1 MPLAAVLIV
10 LLSIALMFLYGVP
23 AVRTRLTDYAET
35 RTFTQAAAA
44 AEALEGVREA
54 DLQKELDLSAKTAGG
69 EIMVVDT
76 RGRVVA
82 RADAGGDFE
91 PSREILQT
99 AAAGDRVSDMFEVHN
114 VAVTPIL
121 EEGSLRGGIVLASDE
136 TQSTAYRLFLRS
148 GLEAAAIASILGGGL
163 MLLLGT
169 LLSRRV
175 ERLALSARSIE
186 GGDLSSRIKPGFKD
200 ELGDLAKTFNA
211 MAAKLQDSFA
221 HLESRVA
228 ERTAELEGERARLEA
243 VLRQMP
249 SGVIIA
255 EAPSGRLVLGNEKVE
270 QIWRHPFRPATSI
283 EDYSHQYQIL
293 HLDGRPYQVE
303 ERPLARSIR
312 TGEVVKAEEFVFVRG
327 DGTCGTMQFSSTPI
341 RDREGCIVAG
351 VAIFDDITEQKRAE
365 EELRASEERYRVF
378 AETAQDAIVMID
390 EDSRILF
397 VNDAAESIFGYA
409 KADMLEQRLT
419 MLMPERL
426 REAHLTAFERY
437 LDTDRRHLDWR
448 SVQLPGL
455 HKSGKELPLEISFGE
470 FIKGEKRFFTGFIR
484 DITERRRAE
493 EAIRT
498 RARQQAAVAQLGR
511 IALASAD
518 VDGLMQRA
526 VSLVANTLEVEYCK
540 VLELLPGG
548 DVLLLRA
555 GVGWREGLVG
565 KDTVDAGTDSQA
577 GFALLSGEPVI
588 VEDLRS
594 EQRFGGPPLL
604 RDHGV
609 TSGMSTTI
617 QGQERPYGVLGAH
630 TRERRVFTQDDVNF
644 LQAVANVLA
653 AAIERKRAEEALQES
668 EERFRATFEQAAVGV
683 AHNAPDGRWLKVN
696 DKLCQIVGYSQEE
709 MLEGSFQDITHP
721 EDLDTDLEYS
731 RRLLAGEI
739 ETYSVEKRYIRKDG
753 SVTWTNLTA
762 SLVRGPS
769 GEPKYRIAVI
779 EDINERKRIE
789 SALRESEER
798 FRLITENARD
808 LICMMD
814 TEGRYVY
821 VSPSYK
827 TVLGYATE
835 ALLGMRFTDLVHP
848 KDLACLQDWQN
859 AAQFEFRARQADGS
873 WVWMEGSSY
882 KIRWQGEP
890 YVVGISRDIT
900 ERKRIEQKIR
910 RLNEDLEERVKER
923 TAQLEQERATLDAI
937 LNNLSEGVL
946 AADSGQ
952 RVVFANPAARSM
964 LGLSSEEPLEELPDP
979 WEDFDLPGVT
989 ARCVEGQGECIE
1001 VRVQDRDTLLQ
1012 VKLEHLPELGD
1023 HRGGALMVIQDLS
1036 EGRRLETRQQ
1046 RFLANAA
1053 HELKTPITTILGAS
1067 DLLLTEEEDDP
1078 ELRRR
1083 FLNHIFTE
1091 ARRMQRLSETLL
1103 HLARVGWDLREPE
1116 SEALDLEAA
1125 AREVIWRMVPL
1136 AESAGIELS
1145 LTGQGARVRADQ
1157 EWLEQALMVV
1167 VSNAVKYSSRGG
1179 RIRLH
1184 LDGGVVEVED
1194 EGAGISAEDL
1204 PHVFDRF
1211 YQGQDNSGGFGLGLP
1226 ICKELIERMGGKI
1239 SIESEAGVG
1248 TTVRI
1253 ELPEVQDD

>member
-54 DLQKELDLSAKTAGG
+54 DLQKELDLSAKTTGG

-82 RADAGGDFE
+82 GADAGGDFE

-99 AAAGDRVSDMFEVHN
+99 AAAGDRMSDMFEGHN
-114 VAVTPIL
+114 VAVAPIL

-200 ELGDLAKTFNA
+200 ELGDLAETFNA
-211 MAAKLQDSFA
+211 MASKLQNSFA

-243 VLRQMP
+243 ILRQMP
-249 SGVIIA
+249 SGVVIA
-255 EAPSGRLVLGNEKVE
+255 EAPSGKLILGNEQVE
-270 QIWRHPFRPATSI
+270 RIWRHPFRSAASI
-283 EDYSHQYQIL
+283 EAYPDQYQIF
-293 HLDGRPYQVE
+293 HPDGRPYQLE

-312 TGEVVKAEEFVFVRG
+312 TGEVITAEEIGFRRG
-327 DGTCGTMQFSSTPI
+327 DGTSGTMWLSSAPI
-341 RDREGCIVAG
+341 RDREGRIVAG
-351 VAIFDDITEQKRAE
+351 VAVFNDITEQKRIE
-365 EELRASEERYRVF
+365 EARRELEERYRVVV
-378 AETAQDAIVMID
+378 ETASDAIVMTD
-390 EDSRILF
+390 DDSRILF
-397 VNDAAESIFGYA
+397 TNGAAERLFGYTA
-409 KADMLEQRLT
+409 EEMLGRQLT

-426 REAHLTAFERY
+426 REAHQISLKRY
-437 LDTDRRHLDWR
+437 VETGDRHLDW
-448 SVQLPGL
+448 SSTELPGL
-455 HKSGKELPLEISFGE
+455 HKSGKEIPLEVSFGE
-470 FIKGEKRFFTGFIR
+470 FIKEGELFFTGF
-484 DITERRRAE
+484 
-493 EAIRT
+493 
-498 RARQQAAVAQLGR
+498 
-511 IALASAD
+511 
-518 VDGLMQRA
+518 M
-526 VSLVANTLEVEYCK
+526 
-540 VLELLPGG
+540 
-548 DVLLLRA
+548 
-555 GVGWREGLVG
+555 
-565 KDTVDAGTDSQA
+565 
-577 GFALLSGEPVI
+577 
-588 VEDLRS
+588 
-594 EQRFGGPPLL
+594 
-604 RDHGV
+604 
-609 TSGMSTTI
+609 
-617 QGQERPYGVLGAH
+617 
-630 TRERRVFTQDDVNF
+630 
-644 LQAVANVLA
+644 
-653 AAIERKRAEEALQES
+653 
-668 EERFRATFEQAAVGV
+668 
-683 AHNAPDGRWLKVN
+683 
-696 DKLCQIVGYSQEE
+696 
-709 MLEGSFQDITHP
+709 
-721 EDLDTDLEYS
+721 
-731 RRLLAGEI
+731 
-739 ETYSVEKRYIRKDG
+739 
-753 SVTWTNLTA
+753 
-762 SLVRGPS
+762 
-769 GEPKYRIAVI
+769 
-779 EDINERKRIE
+779 
-789 SALRESEER
+789 
-798 FRLITENARD
+798 
-808 LICMMD
+808 
-814 TEGRYVY
+814 
-821 VSPSYK
+821 
-827 TVLGYATE
+827 
-835 ALLGMRFTDLVHP
+835 
-848 KDLACLQDWQN
+848 
-859 AAQFEFRARQADGS
+859 
-873 WVWMEGSSY
+873 
-882 KIRWQGEP
+882 
-890 YVVGISRDIT
+890 RDIT
-900 ERKRIEQKIR
+900 ERKQAEKEIR
-910 RLNEDLEERVKER
+910 RLNEDLEQRVEER
-923 TAQLEQERATLDAI
+923 TAELEQERATLDAI

-1226 ICKELIERMGGKI
+1226 ICKELIERMGGEI